1 MVGESS
7 LGIESILMKNKVDL
21 VLAGHTHSYE
31 RSFPVYEFQVDRES
45 STDGNNFFQPKYP
58 IYVTSGSAG
67 NREELAP
74 FSDEQPDWSAYRASV
89 YALRKDFK
97 IITESLGRYIIL
109 KPSVV

>member
-1 MVGESS
+1 MAITKVVYESS
-7 LGIESILMKNKVDL
+7 LGIETILMKNKVDL

-31 RSFPVYEFQVDRES
+31 RSLPVYEFQVDKES
-45 STDGNNFFQPKYP
+45 SIDGNNFFRPRFP

-89 YALRKDFK
+89 YALRKAFK
-97 IITESLGRYIIL
+97 YAR
-109 KPSVV
+109 

>member
-1 MVGESS
+1 MVRESS
-7 LGIESILMKNKVDL
+7 SGIESILMKNKVDL

-45 STDGNNFFQPKYP
+45 TTDGNNFFQPKYP

-74 FSDEQPDWSAYRASV
+74 FSDKQPDWSAYRASV
-89 YALRKDFK
+89 YALRGVSNCFVDW
-97 IITESLGRYIIL
+97 
-109 KPSVV
+109 